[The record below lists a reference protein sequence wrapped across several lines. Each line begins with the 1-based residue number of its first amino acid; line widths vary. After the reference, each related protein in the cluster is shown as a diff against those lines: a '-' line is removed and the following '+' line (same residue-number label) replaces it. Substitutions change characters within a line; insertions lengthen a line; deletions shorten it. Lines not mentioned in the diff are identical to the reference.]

1 MALWFQVIVGL
12 WVLLSPW
19 LLGVSGISILMWSN
33 LAAGLALIITGVWRI
48 FESAAPQSS
57 EK

>member
-19 LLGVSGISILMWSN
+19 FLGVSGISVLMWSN
-33 LAAGLALIITGVWRI
+33 LAAGLALIIMGVWRI
-48 FESAAPQSS
+48 FESPAVSS